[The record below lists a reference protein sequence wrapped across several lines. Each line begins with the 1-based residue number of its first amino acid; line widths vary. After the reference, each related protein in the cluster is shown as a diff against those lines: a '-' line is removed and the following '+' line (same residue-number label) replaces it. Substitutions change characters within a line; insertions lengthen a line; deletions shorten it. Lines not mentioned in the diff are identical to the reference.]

1 MRKKKKPEKVSMTV
15 RLPRSIYKQ
24 AKAMV
29 ENHVSNLGSLNDF
42 IVAAALSFLRAARRR
57 QIDLAFKG
65 MSEDREF
72 QKESQLVAEEFE
84 SSDWEAFQVGEK
96 Q

>member
-1 MRKKKKPEKVSMTV
+1 MTV
-15 RLPRSIYKQ
+15 RLPRSIYEQ

-29 ENHVSNLGSLNDF
+29 ENRATNLGSLNDF
-42 IVAAALSFLRAARRR
+42 IVAAALSFLRDSRRR
-57 QIDLAFKG
+57 QIDLAFKA

-72 QKESQLVAEEFE
+72 QKESRLVAEEFE
-84 SSDWEAFQVGEK
+84 CSDWETFQLGEK